1 MVKVRTRYQRQREER
16 RLKEDVYSRF
26 CELLKEGNYVGA
38 ARRLADSQG
47 LDERL
52 TKGMLVTLLI
62 GLLNDQV
69 E

>member
-1 MVKVRTRYQRQREER
+1 REER